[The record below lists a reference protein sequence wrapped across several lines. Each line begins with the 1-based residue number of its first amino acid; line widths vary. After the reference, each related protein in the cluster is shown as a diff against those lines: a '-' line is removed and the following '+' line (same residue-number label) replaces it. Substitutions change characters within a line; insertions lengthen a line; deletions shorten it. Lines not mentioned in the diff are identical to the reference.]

1 MEDFDKEVEFA
12 LMKGLDPAEH
22 VAGLTHEREVDPDSD
37 LYERFLT
44 YPDDLP
50 WESVADAVRS
60 MEADET
66 LIAALRRN
74 GVV

>member
-1 MEDFDKEVEFA
+1 MRLALLGQAAKGAVMEDFDKEVEFA
-12 LMKGLDPAEH
+12 LMNGLDPA
-22 VAGLTHEREVDPDSD
+22 
-37 LYERFLT
+37 
-44 YPDDLP
+44 P